1 MKTLILY
8 CFVLLNFS
16 IVFAQGIAVQGIA
29 RNNES
34 SAIVDT
40 QLTFKFSIVKS
51 DNTVLYIEQENIRT
65 DQFGVF
71 SHIITTGNPDGGYS
85 FSNVDFSIENLKL
98 KVTINYNGTSIEVY
112 DQPFYYTPLA
122 IYAKKAGIA
131 TNADDGVPTGS
142 IMPYI
147 GTTAPT
153 GWVLCDGQDISSITG
168 SDALISLL
176 GENNV
181 PDLQGMFLR
190 GAGANEQGGVYDAH
204 IGPDLKEFQNDGFE
218 SHLHNDGTLYA
229 ANVGNHQHTTNIGR
243 VNSPKGSDS
252 GNDRLTNTTSGVT
265 INGYTSSSSGAHG
278 HDITGNTGST
288 GITETRPVNYGVNYI
303 IKL

>member
-8 CFVLLNFS
+8 CFLLFTFS
-16 IVFAQGIAVQGIA
+16 TTFAQGIAVQGIA

-71 SHIITTGNPDGGYS
+71 SHIITTGNPDAGYS
-85 FSNVDFSIENLKL
+85 FSSVDFSIENLKL

-218 SHLHNDGTLYA
+218 SHLHNVSL
-229 ANVGNHQHTTNIGR
+229 
-243 VNSPKGSDS
+243 S
-252 GNDRLTNTTSGVT
+252 TNTTGNHYHSYLMRSLRRDASGGGRNNYLVDD
-265 INGYTSSSSGAHG
+265 TSGNTSVAGDHAHSVN
-278 HDITGNTGST
+278 GNTGST

>member
-71 SHIITTGNPDGGYS
+71 SHIITTGNPDAGYS
-85 FSNVDFSIENLKL
+85 FSSVDFSIENLKL

-229 ANVGNHQHTTNIGR
+229 ATVGNHQHTTNIASTGA
-243 VNSPKGSDS
+243 SSGGGSSKDK
-252 GNDRLTNTTSGVT
+252 LTNSNSGVT
-265 INGYTSSSSGAHG
+265 WNGYTSSGSGAHG

>member
-243 VNSPKGSDS
+243 VVSPKGSGS
-252 GNDRLTNTTSGVT
+252 GNDRLTNATSGVT
-265 INGYTSSSSGAHG
+265 INGYTSSGSGAHG

>member
-147 GTTAPT
+147 GATAPT

-190 GAGANEQGGVYDAH
+190 GAGASEKGGVYDAH
-204 IGPDLKEFQNDGFE
+204 IGPDLKEFQLDGFK
-218 SHLHNDGTLYA
+218 SHLHNVSL
-229 ANVGNHQHTTNIGR
+229 N
-243 VNSPKGSDS
+243 
-252 GNDRLTNTTSGVT
+252 TNTTGNHNHNYTRRELLRDASGGGRNNYWGSDAT
-265 INGYTSSSSGAHG
+265 AGTSNAGNHAH
-278 HDITGNTGST
+278 TVNGNTGST

>member
-1 MKTLILY
+1 MKRLILY

-16 IVFAQGIAVQGIA
+16 ITFAQGIAVQGIA

-65 DQFGVF
+65 DQFGIF
-71 SHIITTGNPDGGYS
+71 SHIITTGNPDAGYS
-85 FSNVDFSIENLKL
+85 FSSVDFSIENLKL

-147 GTTAPT
+147 GATAPT

-190 GAGANEQGGVYDAH
+190 GAGASEKGGVYDAH
-204 IGPDLKEFQNDGFE
+204 IGPDLKEFQNDGFK
-218 SHLHNDGTLYA
+218 SHLHGDGTLYA

-243 VNSPKGSDS
+243 VASPKGSDS
-252 GNDRLTNTTSGVT
+252 GNDRLTNSTSGVT
-265 INGYTSSSSGAHG
+265 INGYTSSASGAHG

>member
-71 SHIITTGNPDGGYS
+71 SHIITTGNPDAGYS
-85 FSNVDFSIENLKL
+85 FSSVDFSIENLKL

-243 VNSPKGSDS
+243 VVSPKGSGS
-252 GNDRLTNTTSGVT
+252 GNDRLTNATSGVT
-265 INGYTSSSSGAHG
+265 INGYTSSGSGAHG

>member
-8 CFVLLNFS
+8 CFLLFTFS
-16 IVFAQGIAVQGIA
+16 TTFAQGIAVQGIA

-71 SHIITTGNPDGGYS
+71 SHIITTGNPDAGYN
-85 FSNVDFSIENLKL
+85 FSSVDFSIENLKL

-218 SHLHNDGTLYA
+218 SHLHNVSL
-229 ANVGNHQHTTNIGR
+229 N
-243 VNSPKGSDS
+243 
-252 GNDRLTNTTSGVT
+252 TNTTGNHNHSYT
-265 INGYTSSSSGAHG
+265 TNGGIKNNMKTDGSADNLMQGPTGGGTGYAGNHAHSVN
-278 HDITGNTGST
+278 GNTGST